1 MLLRHLFGALLLG
14 LAWINPLQAQNSRS
28 WCALKGG
35 VFVEKDP
42 ARAQYRVY
50 VEDSESFADVLVFQ
64 APNLLFA
71 DKPGLW
77 FMASSPAQATVRITF
92 VKERNQ
98 ADFSIFYIDNESFA
112 GCNSSR

>member
-1 MLLRHLFGALLLG
+1 MFLKSALLG
-14 LAWINPLQAQNSRS
+14 LGFCLAFTGFAGAQSTRS
-28 WCALKGG
+28 WCAIQGG
-35 VFVEKDP
+35 VFVEKE
-42 ARAQYRVY
+42 ATRAQYRVF
-50 VEDSESFADVLVFQ
+50 VEDSESFADLLVFK

-77 FMASSPAQATVRITF
+77 FMATSPAQAEVRIFF